1 MGFVPPKKIS
11 FGSLGGDGPGH
22 LRQGHPKSEI
32 TKMHVKN
39 AVIMLL
45 RTGKILLTP
54 AAWI

>member
-54 AAWI
+54 AA